1 MPRHL
6 EIIEGCAWF
15 HLPEGSVFSVACDL
29 LYKTKIS
36 FPLYLCGLNKTLIH
50 WELSLQKVEL
60 LNTKRNWLLN
70 TKKQRNEVF
79 SWYKDNKR
87 LKSRHKAYRMEK
99 EHCRIETKHCR
110 DGNLCGLCKSS
121 FSCSL
126 YLPLPKKHCFFVSLC

>member
-6 EIIEGCAWF
+6 EIIEGCARF

-60 LNTKRNWLLN
+60 
-70 TKKQRNEVF
+70 
-79 SWYKDNKR
+79 
-87 LKSRHKAYRMEK
+87 
-99 EHCRIETKHCR
+99 RIK
-110 DGNLCGLCKSS
+110 N
-121 FSCSL
+121 
-126 YLPLPKKHCFFVSLC
+126 